1 MIAKKR
7 KSMFRDTLKIPFWT
21 ISVLIIMVLFS
32 ALMAPKKQSYRYNY
46 QMGEITRTDIIAPY
60 DFDILKPEE
69 LIRREQAEALKKVA
83 YVFTLDESVRAEQA
97 ERTELFF
104 QMAKTLEQR
113 YHKYQQSLQTRN
125 LERYSAPDL
134 NKLNET
140 VRTDSNAFVAI
151 SNAFREQYNIN
162 VAESPF
168 TELYRPN
175 DGNPVNLEKVR
186 ESFITH
192 LYSLYESGI
201 SDIPMD
207 SIRSTQI
214 AVRIQ
219 GVEKPGMQKN
229 IYDIASANAQLTEN
243 LAKDFEAHSQK
254 ILIARIAGILIKPNL
269 VYDKE
274 RTVTRQTDMINR
286 IPLVAGKVFKDEKIV
301 GANTLITE
309 EIFQKIYSLN
319 VTEEKRNA
327 SMEGW
332 NAVLKVLG
340 DILVMIVIY
349 MIFVIFL
356 ILYDKSI
363 FNDVNRFLLLIICML
378 LSLGLGSVIA
388 MLAPAN
394 IALVPMTITAM
405 LLMVFFDERI
415 AMTGSA
421 VVLLVLTY
429 VMGGSFRFII
439 LHVFPVMMAIIS
451 LRGNRNRENVLRPLL
466 FVLIGYVVGIAATGI
481 SSLESPSQLMNM
493 SAMALGNAVVSVLV
507 TNGLMIMLEK
517 IFGVTTSLS
526 LLELSDMNRPLL
538 KRLSLEA
545 PGTFNHC
552 IVVGNL
558 LETAAD
564 KIGANS
570 LLARVGAYYHDIGK
584 LSKAEYFVENQASG
598 NNKLDQLK
606 PHMAAKVIISHVR
619 NGMDL
624 AEEEKL
630 PNRVKDFIAMHHGTM
645 LVDYF
650 YQKAKEESGENAV
663 QENEFRYPGPKPN
676 SKETGLLMIV
686 EAAEAAVRSLVKP
699 SPRNIEAKIDDV
711 IEKRLYGGQLDEC
724 PLTIADVQNIKK
736 AIYPMLVGL
745 YHERLPYPEDKKD
758 EEKSG
763 DKKEEHKDEKKEDKS
778 ESRTN
783 LQEVKA

>member
-1 MIAKKR
+1 MAAKKR
-7 KSMFRDTLKIPFWT
+7 KSMFHKSTEIPFWT
-21 ISVLIIMVLFS
+21 LSILILVILFS

-46 QMGEITRTDIIAPY
+46 QMGDITRTDIIAPY
-60 DFDILKPEE
+60 DFDVLKPEA
-69 LIRREQAEALKKVA
+69 LIRREQSEALKKVA
-83 YVFTLDESVRAEQA
+83 YVFTLDESVKAEQA
-97 ERTELFF
+97 ERAELFF

-113 YHKYQQSLQTRN
+113 YYKYQGSLQTRN

-151 SNAFREQYNIN
+151 SNAFREQYNIT

-168 TELYRPN
+168 TEIYRPD
-175 DGNPVNLEKVR
+175 DGNRLDISRIR
-186 ESFITH
+186 ENFITH
-192 LYSLYESGI
+192 LSSLYESGV
-201 SDIPMD
+201 SDIPLD

-219 GVEKPGMQKN
+219 GVEKPGTQKN

-243 LAKDFEAHSQK
+243 LVKDIEAHSQK
-254 ILIARIAGILIKPNL
+254 ILISRIAGILIKPNL
-269 VYDKE
+269 IFDKE
-274 RTVTRQTDMINR
+274 RTVTRQKDVISR

-309 EIFQKIYSLN
+309 EIYQKIYSLN
-319 VTEEKRNA
+319 VAEEKRNA
-327 SMEGW
+327 NIEGW
-332 NAVLKVLG
+332 NAVLKILG
-340 DILVMIVIY
+340 DILVMVVIY

-356 ILYDKSI
+356 ILYDKTI
-363 FNDVNRFLLLIICML
+363 FSDVNRFLLLIICMM
-378 LSLGLGSVIA
+378 LSLGLGSAVA

-415 AMTGSA
+415 AMVGSA

-429 VMGGSFRFII
+429 VMGGAFRFII
-439 LHVFPVMMAIIS
+439 LHVFPVMMAIVA
-451 LRGNRNRENVLRPLL
+451 LRSNRNRENVLRPLL
-466 FVLIGYVVGIAATGI
+466 FVIIGYIVGIAAVGI
-481 SSLESPSQLMNM
+481 SSLEQPSQLLNM

-507 TNGLMIMLEK
+507 TNGLMIMLER

-545 PGTFNHC
+545 PGTFNHS

-558 LETAAD
+558 LETAAE

-619 NGMDL
+619 NGLEL
-624 AEEEKL
+624 AEEERL
-630 PNRVKDFIAMHHGTM
+630 PDRIKDFIAMHHGTM

-650 YQKAKEESGENAV
+650 YQKAKEETGENSV

-699 SPRNIEAKIDDV
+699 SPRNIEFKIDDV

-724 PLTIADVQNIKK
+724 PLTIADVQNIKR

-745 YHERLPYPEDKKD
+745 YHERLPYPDDKKD
-758 EEKSG
+758 EEKG
-763 DKKEEHKDEKKEDKS
+763 ERKEEKKDEKKDDKK
-778 ESRTN
+778 ESN
-783 LQEVKA
+783 SNSKEVKP